1 MSTKNL
7 HTHIYKPNVIFSTV
21 FKPKKQENK
30 SLYISTLQ
38 LNSIGGDNK
47 LINIGAWNKF
57 FK

>member
-30 SLYISTLQ
+30 SLTVYFHFAIE
-38 LNSIGGDNK
+38 
-47 LINIGAWNKF
+47 
-57 FK
+57 